1 MLTTDEELQALLASM
16 KESMD
21 WEAEQMRKEDCE

>member
-1 MLTTDEELQALLASM
+1 MSDDELQALLDSM

-21 WEAEQMRKEDCE
+21 WEKIQLTEENKS